1 MLALRSLLF
10 NAIFYTF
17 AVSLVILWTPT
28 LLLPRRA
35 AVKGIEIWATV
46 TMRLLRIAG
55 ISVEIRG
62 REHLPQGAALIASKH
77 QSAWDT
83 MAFHAVLDDPTF
95 VMKRE
100 LFRIP
105 FYGWHI
111 RRAGMIG
118 IDRTAGARGLR
129 DMVAQARRYAT
140 EGRPIV
146 IFPEGTRV
154 APGERLPYRPGV
166 AALYAQ
172 LDLPCV
178 PVALNSGL
186 FWPRRK
192 FVRRPGRMVLEFL
205 PVLPPGLNRKEFAV
219 KLETAIETASDR
231 LLREAGGDA
240 CFDAATAAGKGGA
253 GDRRPMQ
260 GNPSP

>member
-1 MLALRSLLF
+1 VVALRSLLF
-10 NAIFYTF
+10 NAIFYSF
-17 AVSLVILWTPT
+17 AVTLVILWTPT

-62 REHLPQGAALIASKH
+62 CEHLPRGPALIAAKH

-83 MAFHAVLDDPTF
+83 MAFHAVLHDPTF

-100 LFRIP
+100 LFHIP

-118 IDRTAGARGLR
+118 IDRKAGARGLR

-154 APGERLPYRPGV
+154 APGDRLPYRPGV
-166 AALYAQ
+166 AALYSQ

-186 FWPRRK
+186 FWPRRR

-205 PVLPPGLNRKEFAV
+205 PALPPGLNRKDFIA
-219 KLETAIETASDR
+219 KLEAAIETASDR
-231 LLREAGGDA
+231 LLDEADGRARPDFAGTAGIGTGG
-240 CFDAATAAGKGGA
+240 K
-253 GDRRPMQ
+253 RRAQ
-260 GNPSP
+260 GSPGC